1 MSKVKRLKRKRAL
14 QKKANIRQ
22 MAFQKKWGAP
32 LKPRRSLKDMTRN
45 NIDVL
50 QNIEFILLSEYENDV
65 TIDDRVVA
73 EALRAAVLN
82 TEPDDDSTQFLRE
95 RLEDVRAVRSDVSD
109 DIWLDGLRT
118 VLQSVLRHSSLKPGC
133 RWYLDFVSDAVSF
146 DPVEGIDF

>member
-22 MAFQKKWGAP
+22 MAFQKKWGTS
-32 LKPRRSLKDMTRN
+32 LKPRRSLKNMTGN
-45 NIDVL
+45 YLDVL

-65 TIDDRVVA
+65 TIDDSIVA

-82 TEPDDDSTQFLRE
+82 ANPDDETAQFLKE
-95 RLEDVRAVRSDVSD
+95 RLEEISDVRSDVSD
-109 DIWLDGLRT
+109 DIWRDGLRT

-133 RWYLDFVSDAVSF
+133 RWYLDFVSGAVSF
-146 DPVEGIDF
+146 DPVEGIEF